1 MKEESF
7 PPKIGY
13 LSWMDAF
20 TEGRSLIKLSLMLL
34 GCLTLW
40 YIAATSPLILSKQY
54 TLLTHY
60 IWLLGLGGIFLSFFT
75 YAAIKPLINKHFE
88 NIDLIVCDNH
98 KANYRNNVNSV
109 ISSLANQKLTYAIS
123 LGIILLF
130 ITSLALTWVLD
141 SPLVIFDFL
150 GVEWFGKTPG
160 QTLRIVSLTIAV
172 TPVMFILVTGLRL
185 MFSLLMVIR
194 VVDSV
199 DFIPSP
205 RICQRKIM
213 PTLKLL
219 LNISFLFSAFAAFF
233 IVLFKDRLWPLT
245 DFSILYWGII
255 LLIIFTG
262 MAGVIYPVFVVRNK
276 MTAMKEKRLD
286 AITEKVINLTQKDDI
301 DSVKT
306 IIELYRLEE
315 QLEFNNQ
322 MDSLFISW
330 KYFTSF
336 ILSIVI
342 PLAIAVIQIYVQQII
357 TL

>member
-1 MKEESF
+1 MKEKSF
-7 PPKIGY
+7 SPKIGY
-13 LSWMDAF
+13 LSWMDLF
-20 TEGRSLIKLSLMLL
+20 TEGRSLIKLSMMLFGYL
-34 GCLTLW
+34 FLW
-40 YIAATSPLILSKQY
+40 YIVATTPLILSEQY
-54 TLLTHY
+54 SLLTHY
-60 IWLLGLGGIFLSFFT
+60 IWRLGFGGIFLSFLT
-75 YAAIKPLINKHFE
+75 YAAIKPLLNKHFE
-88 NIDLIVCDNH
+88 NIDLIVSDNH
-98 KANYRNNVNSV
+98 KANYRNNIDAV
-109 ISSLANQKLTYAIS
+109 ISSLAKQRLTYAIS

-130 ITSLALTWVLD
+130 FTLVTLTWVLD
-141 SPLVIFDFL
+141 SPIVIFDFL
-150 GVEWFGKTPG
+150 GIEWFGKTSG
-160 QTLRIVSLTIAV
+160 QILRITSLTIAV

-194 VVDSV
+194 VVDLV

-233 IVLFKDRLWPLT
+233 IVLFKDSLWPIT

-255 LLIIFTG
+255 LLVILTG
-262 MAGVIYPVFVVRNK
+262 MAGVIYPVFVVRKK

-286 AITEKVINLTQKDDI
+286 VITEKVINLTKKDDI

-315 QLEFNNQ
+315 QLEFNNK